1 MKRRTILTI
10 LLALIGVMEVISAHA
25 QIQQTIPADV
35 SAGLANGAIQAAAE
49 PAFAIGNVARLFD
62 NNSFT
67 EAVAN
72 NTDSL
77 RITLQ
82 FTTPLPIAKS
92 ALYLFNNGQWSLESA
107 NTLEDLANRTHSYLR
122 LVSNRQITAFVVD
135 STRFPSIE
143 AKVLRLTIRNPQTH
157 NIYVG
162 EWTLFKVIVLT
173 SLVIMPESPKLV
185 PGTSVQLST
194 LMRDSTGRTY
204 PYDLS
209 LGIGWSSDNPS
220 VVTVDEFGR
229 IYGVALGTATVRA
242 ANALISGT
250 TMVSVVND
258 FVATKDAPR
267 IVKVALVMQ
276 DQVIDS
282 INGRR
287 IHQVR
292 GWSNP
297 VSLANQLVSE
307 FSEASDGVIQFQ
319 IVETHDDQAVFSRL
333 DGQFMTVDT
342 LTYFFSSD
350 SRLYGRDVQGTMQH
364 IAEVENRIQ
373 FDYNAMID
381 YYGLA
386 EKRNNGQI
394 DEVWV
399 YAYPFA
405 AMYESRLV
413 GPDGF
418 WWNSP
423 PLSHPGL
430 KRLISVM
437 GLNYE
442 RGIAEAME
450 SFGHRMESALWK
462 AFGRWDSNAQE
473 QNYWELFT
481 TIDKD
486 RPGKAQVGGIHFPP
500 NGMSDYDYGN
510 RRYVTT
516 YADNWKRYPILL
528 DQSRV
533 INCSEWGCSHLGYL
547 RWWFNHLPRYV
558 GVTDSVLNN
567 WWLYWLDFYAAKD
580 AAMNYTS
587 VQEKAVSGKSTPKE
601 YSLMQ
606 NFPNPFNPETKI
618 SFTLPEAQY
627 AILKV
632 FDVLGREVRTLA
644 AGWREAGAHEV
655 IFNAADLPS
664 GIYFYR
670 LEAGPFSKSRK
681 LLILR

>member
-1 MKRRTILTI
+1 M
-10 LLALIGVMEVISAHA
+10 LLACMGVMEVIAAHA
-25 QIQQTIPADV
+25 QIQQTVPADV
-35 SAGLANGAIQAAAE
+35 GAGLASGTIQAAAE
-49 PAFAIGNVARLFD
+49 PAFTIGNVARVFD

-67 EAVAN
+67 EAVVN
-72 NTDSL
+72 NVDSL
-77 RITLQ
+77 KITLQ
-82 FTTPLPIAKS
+82 FTRPLPISKS

-107 NTLEDLANRTHSYLR
+107 DSLEDLASRSHSYLR
-122 LVSNRQITAFVVD
+122 LVHNRQITAFVMD
-135 STRFPSIE
+135 STRFPSIT

-173 SLVIMPESPKLV
+173 SLVIVPESPKLV

-204 PYDLS
+204 PYNLG

-220 VVTVDEFGR
+220 VVTVDEFGK
-229 IYGVALGTATVRA
+229 IYGVALGTAVVRA
-242 ANALISGT
+242 GNALISGT
-250 TMVSVVND
+250 TTVSVVSD
-258 FVATKDAPR
+258 FVATKDTPR

-276 DQVIDS
+276 DQIIDPV
-282 INGRR
+282 NGRK

-297 VSLANQLVSE
+297 VSLANQLNSE
-307 FSEASDGVIQFQ
+307 FSEASDGVVQFQ
-319 IVETHDDQAVFSRL
+319 IVETHDDQVVFSRL

-342 LTYFFSSD
+342 LTYFFSSN
-350 SRLYGRDVQGTMQH
+350 SRLYGRDTPGTMQH

-386 EKRNNGQI
+386 DKRNNGQV

-413 GPDGF
+413 GPNGF

-430 KRLISVM
+430 QRLISVM

-462 AFGRWDSNAQE
+462 AFGRWDGNAQE

-486 RPGKAQVGGIHFPP
+486 RPGKAQVGNIHFPP

-510 RRYVTT
+510 RRYVAT

-533 INCSEWGCSHLGYL
+533 INCTEWGCSHVGYL
-547 RWWFNHLPRYV
+547 RWWYGHLPRYV

-580 AAMNYTS
+580 AAMNYTA
-587 VQEKAVSGKSTPKE
+587 VQEKSRTGSRTPNE

-618 SFTLPEAQY
+618 SFTLPDAQY
-627 AILKV
+627 ATLKV
-632 FDVLGREVRTLA
+632 FDVLGREVRTLVA
-644 AGWREAGAHEV
+644 EWREAGAHEV
-655 IFNAADLPS
+655 VFNAADLPS

>member
-1 MKRRTILTI
+1 M
-10 LLALIGVMEVISAHA
+10 LLACMGVMEVIAAHA
-25 QIQQTIPADV
+25 QIQQTVPADV
-35 SAGLANGAIQAAAE
+35 GAGLASGTIQAAAE
-49 PAFAIGNVARLFD
+49 PAFTIGNVARVFD

-67 EAVAN
+67 EAVVN
-72 NTDSL
+72 NVDSL
-77 RITLQ
+77 KITLQ
-82 FTTPLPIAKS
+82 FTRPLPIAKS

-107 NTLEDLANRTHSYLR
+107 DSLEDLASRSHSYLR
-122 LVSNRQITAFVVD
+122 LVHNRQITAFVMD
-135 STRFPSIE
+135 STRFPSIT

-173 SLVIMPESPKLV
+173 SLVIVPESPKLV

-204 PYDLS
+204 PYNLG

-220 VVTVDEFGR
+220 VVTVDEFGK
-229 IYGVALGTATVRA
+229 IYGVALGTAVVRA
-242 ANALISGT
+242 GNALISGT
-250 TMVSVVND
+250 TTVSVVSD
-258 FVATKDAPR
+258 FVATKDTPR

-276 DQVIDS
+276 DQIIDPV
-282 INGRR
+282 NGRK

-297 VSLANQLVSE
+297 VSLANQLNSE
-307 FSEASDGVIQFQ
+307 FSEASDGVVQFQ
-319 IVETHDDQAVFSRL
+319 IVETHDDQVVFSRL

-342 LTYFFSSD
+342 LTYFFSSN
-350 SRLYGRDVQGTMQH
+350 SRLYGRDTPGTMQH

-386 EKRNNGQI
+386 DKRNNGQV

-413 GPDGF
+413 GPNGF

-430 KRLISVM
+430 QRLISVM

-462 AFGRWDSNAQE
+462 AFGRWDGNAQE

-486 RPGKAQVGGIHFPP
+486 RPGKAQVGNIHFPP

-510 RRYVTT
+510 RRYVAT

-533 INCSEWGCSHLGYL
+533 INCTEWGCSHVGYL
-547 RWWFNHLPRYV
+547 RWWYNHLPRYV

-580 AAMNYTS
+580 AAMNYTA
-587 VQEKAVSGKSTPKE
+587 VQEKSRTGSRTPKE

-618 SFTLPEAQY
+618 SFTLPDAQY
-627 AILKV
+627 ATLKV
-632 FDVLGREVRTLA
+632 FDVLGREVRTLVA
-644 AGWREAGAHEV
+644 EWREAGAHEV
-655 IFNAADLPS
+655 VFNAADLPS